1 MRLLDRYLLR
11 ELLIPLVFCL
21 SAFLILWHAFD
32 LISHLHDFQT
42 RKLHAQDVL
51 EYYLAGL
58 PENLV
63 FLMPF
68 VLLLSL
74 LYALTNHARHNE
86 LTAIRAAGVSLWRLS
101 VPYFAV
107 GLLFTAGYFALNEL
121 WAPYAADAAEEILNR
136 RVADPGAEMISKG
149 GLKNLGF
156 ENRRD
161 GRIWQFG
168 AYNPRT
174 HEMTDLIVSSS
185 LPDGARGELI
195 AKRGVWSNNTWTF
208 YNGREQIFQPASGLA
223 PSDPFQEREKPE
235 FSETPEEIKSEIK
248 IKNRNILRSAR
259 SVELSIS
266 EILDYLHFHPKRTM
280 PRPEQFW
287 LYTQLQGRLAAPWTC
302 LVVVLIAL
310 PFGAASGRRN
320 VFVGVAG
327 SIAIC
332 FAYFILLKVGLALG
346 TGGYIPSW
354 VAGWLPNVSFAA
366 TGLCL
371 TLRAR

>member
-1 MRLLDRYLLR
+1 
-11 ELLIPLVFCL
+11 
-21 SAFLILWHAFD
+21 
-32 LISHLHDFQT
+32 
-42 RKLHAQDVL
+42 
-51 EYYLAGL
+51 
-58 PENLV
+58 
-63 FLMPF
+63 
-68 VLLLSL
+68 
-74 LYALTNHARHNE
+74 
-86 LTAIRAAGVSLWRLS
+86 
-101 VPYFAV
+101 
-107 GLLFTAGYFALNEL
+107 
-121 WAPYAADAAEEILNR
+121 
-136 RVADPGAEMISKG
+136 
-149 GLKNLGF
+149 LKNLGF

-208 YNGREQIFQPASGLA
+208 YNGREQIFQPASGVA
-223 PSDPFQEREKPE
+223 RSDPFQEREKPE

-248 IKNRNILRSAR
+248 IKNRNILHSAR
-259 SVELSIS
+259 SVELPIS

-354 VAGWLPNVSFAA
+354 VAGWLPNISFAA